1 MLTAGQL
8 RAARGL
14 LDWTR
19 AELAKAAGVSPETI
33 KNIEHGTFKPQE
45 ATAAAIEKAFGNHG
59 VEFAE
64 DEGVRRRY
72 NPIINYEGRDD
83 FKRYADDVYQILLK
97 NPDARHIYIFGNNDK
112 EFIEALGDYAS
123 VHLERMAKLPDLDFK
138 TLVVENNDTFMTD
151 YIEYRRMPQVSYAIP
166 FSVYGNRFDFII
178 YGEGSH
184 FPKVVAIKSQVVADA
199 YRGQFLAMWK
209 ISKEVKGV

>member
-112 EFIEALGDYAS
+112 EFIEALGDYDS
-123 VHLERMAKLPDLDFK
+123 VHLERMAKLPDLEF
-138 TLVVENNDTFMTD
+138 N
-151 YIEYRRMPQVSYAIP
+151 SCC
-166 FSVYGNRFDFII
+166 
-178 YGEGSH
+178 
-184 FPKVVAIKSQVVADA
+184 
-199 YRGQFLAMWK
+199 
-209 ISKEVKGV
+209 